1 MNLQLCQELKSVD
14 KNWQNHYLDKLGKF
28 EKKNLYGTTFAVF
41 KLHFFLSR
49 VIRAT
54 LLKFKPKGSEGLVEL
69 LSTKRLKYPVAYQNE
84 RVTRVTVHNE

>member
-1 MNLQLCQELKSVD
+1 MAQHLQ
-14 KNWQNHYLDKLGKF
+14 F
-28 EKKNLYGTTFAVF
+28 F
-41 KLHFFLSR
+41 KPHFFLFR

>member
-14 KNWQNHYLDKLGKF
+14 KNWQNHYLDKLVKF
-28 EKKNLYGTTFAVF
+28 EKKSLFAVF

>member
-1 MNLQLCQELKSVD
+1 MNLQLCQELKSID
-14 KNWQNHYLDKLGKF
+14 KNWQSHYLDKLGKF
-28 EKKNLYGTTFAVF
+28 EKNLYGTTFAVF

-69 LSTKRLKYPVAYQNE
+69 LSPKRLKYPVAYQMNA
-84 RVTRVTVHNE
+84 